1 MDTLVFRYLHFLG
14 VAFWAG
20 SAIAV
25 AIAAATPTPSDS
37 GVAVSLRKVMLRITA
52 PAMLLAFAGGLAMF
66 ITNFALYK
74 KAGWMHSKVTLAVLL
89 AAATGVL
96 SGRIRRWSDGQDIEP
111 KSFARIGWF
120 IGIVAALIV
129 TFAVFKPLA

>member
-1 MDTLVFRYLHFLG
+1 MGIEVFRYLHFLG

-25 AIAAATPTPSDS
+25 AFTAATPTPSDA
-37 GVAVSLRKVMLRITA
+37 GVAGALRKVMLRVTA

-66 ITNFALYK
+66 VTNIAIYQR
-74 KAGWMHSKVTLAVLL
+74 AGWMHGKITLAVIL
-89 AAATGVL
+89 AGATGVL
-96 SGRIRRWSDGQDIEP
+96 SGRIRRWAQGQDIEP

-120 IGIVAALIV
+120 MVVIAVLIV
-129 TFAVFKPLA
+129 TFAVFRPFS